1 LKRLLAIFV
10 VFMAPLCAL
19 AQRSSDFDPAGE
31 DQIIALINQER
42 TERGLEP
49 VVKDDSLTRAARL
62 HTQLMVEKHE
72 LTHRLS
78 DEPVLRDRV
87 AVTGLAF
94 DAAGENVAY
103 DGSVQHAHVEFMHS
117 PGHRANILLPKFNA
131 VGVGV
136 VHSGNLVWV
145 TEDFAQKMG
154 VTSASEA
161 AGIVKTKFSE
171 LRKKV
176 GSPPSE
182 EHTMP
187 ELGRIACDMARKD
200 HLDTQTPRKLADA
213 KGVLAWTASDPAKLP
228 EQVRQLAEQRNTTNY
243 SLGVCYA
250 SSASYSNKVF
260 WIVMLSF

>member
-1 LKRLLAIFV
+1 MKRCLAILV
-10 VFMAPLCAL
+10 VFLAPLCAL

-42 TERGLEP
+42 TQRGLQP
-49 VVKDDSLTRAARL
+49 VVKDESLTRAARL
-62 HTQLMVEKHE
+62 HTVMMVEKRE
-72 LTHRLS
+72 LTHRLA

-87 AVTGLAF
+87 AVTGIAF

-103 DGSVQHAHVEFMHS
+103 DANVQHAHVEFMHS

-136 VHSGNLVWV
+136 VHSGNLIWV

-161 AGIVKTKFSE
+161 AGIVKHKFAE

-176 GSPPSE
+176 GSPPSS
-182 EHTMP
+182 EHSMP
-187 ELGRIACDMARKD
+187 ELGRIACEMAHKD
-200 HLDTQTPRKLADA
+200 HLDTQSPRHLADA
-213 KGVLAWTASDPAKLP
+213 KGVLAWTATDPAKLP
-228 EQVRQLAEQRNTTNY
+228 EQVRQMAEQRNSTNY

-250 SSASYSNKVF
+250 ASASYPSKVF
-260 WIVMLSF
+260 WIVMLAF